1 MYIHRLAK
9 GFSVRSKVQEL
20 NSTWI
25 SKPFRLQDCRDTGH
39 EKHPVLLIIVIC
51 FSILVLPA
59 YLNHYILEQ
68 INMMSPYQ
76 SFEKIDQNNLSVI
89 LEDKEK
95 ISGLSVF
102 SIIPLLEIILLEN
115 IPSHSFQALSL
126 DTKVLILRC

>member
-1 MYIHRLAK
+1 MYRLAK
-9 GFSVRSKVQEL
+9 GFSLRSKVQEL
-20 NSTWI
+20 NSTCI
-25 SKPFRLQDCRDTGH
+25 FKPFRLQDCRDTGH
-39 EKHPVLLIIVIC
+39 DKHPVLLIIVIC

-59 YLNHYILEQ
+59 YLNYYTLEDLDVV
-68 INMMSPYQ
+68 SPYQ
-76 SFEKIDQNNLSVI
+76 SFEKVDQNDLSVI

-95 ISGLSVF
+95 IAGLTVF